1 MFMIDIYL
9 KLIVSDIFE
18 FYNNQCPDYF
28 NEFLYPVDNNELAMC
43 CCNEKL
49 MLPFIIQN

>member
-9 KLIVSDIFE
+9 KLIVSDIFQ

-28 NEFLYPVDNNELAMC
+28 NEFLYPVGNNELAMC